1 MENTIIQDEVILQV
15 KDLRTY
21 FNTDEGVVKAVDGIT
36 FSLRKGETMGIVG
49 ESGSGKSVTNLSIMN
64 LIPNPP
70 GKIMGGEVL
79 FHGEDLLKL
88 NEKQIQKIRGNK
100 ISMIFQIPMAS

>member
-1 MENTIIQDEVILQV
+1 MNKHTNSSEVILQV
-15 KDLRTY
+15 KDLKTY

-36 FSLRKGETMGIVG
+36 FDLHKGETMGIVG

-70 GKIMGGEVL
+70 GKIVGGQVL
-79 FHGEDLLKL
+79 FHAEDLLQM
-88 NEKQIQKIRGNK
+88 NEKQIQNIRGNK
-100 ISMIFQIPMAS
+100 I